1 MALGGCRAGLAGEWG
16 GGEKNDLLA
25 GNCVICGMWGIGG
38 GDHREIARERN
49 TTE

>member
-1 MALGGCRAGLAGEWG
+1 MQGGIGG